1 MVKRVLFL
9 MSDTGGGHRAAA
21 EAIRDALYAQ
31 HGTESVHVDLVDVF
45 RHSSFPL
52 NYMPEFYPWIVN
64 RSKGSWGAGFNFSNT
79 RRRAKVLSEGIY
91 LTSGHRLR
99 RMVRHYP
106 ADVVVC
112 VHSVITRPSM
122 RAFLALDERP
132 PFITVVTDLVST
144 HMFWYDRNVERCLVP
159 SRTAYERGLECG
171 LTPEQL
177 HITGLP
183 VHPRFDSA
191 MMEKDE
197 AQALLGWQQD
207 RPAILMV
214 AGGDGMGPLYETART
229 INDKNL
235 NCQLVIVAGK
245 NKLLKEKLEQSDWNQ
260 PTRIYGFVTNMP
272 QMMAAADIL
281 VTKAG
286 PSTISEACIA
296 GLPMILNDAIPGQET
311 GNVEFVVSN
320 NAGVYA
326 PDAQS
331 VGETVASWL
340 AEGAAGLRQRAENA
354 RRIGHP
360 NAVWDIARE
369 VWEYAHRPAIRNT
382 HRRLIDDLLEAPREI
397 FPTLN

>member
-1 MVKRVLFL
+1 

-159 SRTAYERGLECG
+159 SRTAYDRGLECG
-171 LTPEQL
+171 LTPDQL
-177 HITGLP
+177 RITGLP
-183 VHPRFDSA
+183 VHPDFMARLVD
-191 MMEKDE
+191 K
-197 AQALLGWQQD
+197 QAARAELGWD
-207 RPAILMV
+207 AHKPTILLV
-214 AGGDGMGPLYETART
+214 AGGEGMGPLYDTARA
-229 INDKNL
+229 IDARGL
-235 NCQLVIVAGK
+235 DCQLAIIAGK
-245 NKLLKEKLEQSDWNQ
+245 NAALKQKLESAKWQQ
-260 PTRIYGFVTNMP
+260 PTFIYPFVRNMP
-272 QMMAAADIL
+272 TLMGGADII

-286 PSTISEACIA
+286 PATITEAAIA
-296 GLPMILNDAIPGQET
+296 GLPMILSDAIPGQED
-311 GNVEFVVSN
+311 GNVDYVVEN
-320 NAGVYA
+320 QAGAFA
-326 PDAQS
+326 PEPRQ
-331 VGETVASWL
+331 VASTISAWL
-340 AEGAAGLRQRAENA
+340 AEGPAGLTRRAANA
-354 RRIGHP
+354 RRIARTE
-360 NAVWDIARE
+360 AVWEIADEVWHWAHQPRIARK
-369 VWEYAHRPAIRNT
+369 VQ
-382 HRRLIDDLLEAPREI
+382 RRAWRSVTLAPR
-397 FPTLN
+397 F